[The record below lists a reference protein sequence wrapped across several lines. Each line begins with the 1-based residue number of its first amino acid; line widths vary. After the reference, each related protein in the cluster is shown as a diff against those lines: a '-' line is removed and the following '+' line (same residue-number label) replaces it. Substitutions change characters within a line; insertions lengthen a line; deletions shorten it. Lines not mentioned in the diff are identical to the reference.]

1 MLDRP
6 LSARPGAAK
15 GDSDARL
22 WPNAKRS
29 VGFASRLRHKSG
41 VTIKKAL
48 KWTITAA
55 LIIGVLIAIKAWH
68 DTMRDP
74 VVQRLVIESD
84 ALPSGA
90 EPVTI
95 ALLADIHVAGPDMPP
110 SRVERIV
117 EQVNALKPDVV
128 AIAGDLVS
136 EKRVATKIYNAD
148 EIVAPLSGLKA
159 RYGVAFVPGN
169 HDHWFD
175 WPGIEAEL
183 AKHPHITVLKN
194 QAAQFG
200 PLAVAGVDDDFT
212 NRADLPAAL
221 AEIAPLTGP
230 RIMLTHSPDI
240 FPSVPVEFDLV
251 LAGHTH
257 CGQIAYPW
265 GGSPATMS
273 DFGEKYACGVVKQHQ
288 KTLVTSAGIGT
299 SLLPIRLF
307 TQPEIWVVEIR
318 PPQR

>member
-1 MLDRP
+1 
-6 LSARPGAAK
+6 
-15 GDSDARL
+15 
-22 WPNAKRS
+22 
-29 VGFASRLRHKSG
+29 
-41 VTIKKAL
+41 
-48 KWTITAA
+48 
-55 LIIGVLIAIKAWH
+55 
-68 DTMRDP
+68 MRDP
-74 VVQRLVIESD
+74 VVQRLVIESN
-84 ALPSGA
+84 ALPAGS

-136 EKRVATKIYNAD
+136 EKRVATKIYTPE

-175 WPGIEAEL
+175 WAGIEAEL
-183 AKHPHITVLKN
+183 AKLSHITVLKN
-194 QAAQFG
+194 EAAQFG
-200 PLAVAGVDDDFT
+200 PLAMAGVDDDFT

-221 AEIAPLTGP
+221 AEVAPLTGP
-230 RIMLTHSPDI
+230 RIMLSHSPDI

-273 DFGEKYACGVVKQHQ
+273 DFGELYACGVVEQHQ

-307 TQPEIWVVEIR
+307 TQPEIWVIEVR
-318 PPQR
+318 PTRSQ